1 METKRRRPCEDRDR
15 NWNYVST
22 IKGTRNHQQLEEVK
36 KQKNEV
42 EPLLYTIHKNELK
55 IDQRP
60 KCKS

>member
-1 METKRRRPCEDRDR
+1 METKSRRPCEDRDR
-15 NWNYVST
+15 NWNHVST

-42 EPLLYTIHKNELK
+42 EPSLYTIHKNELK